1 MEANGNGELN
11 GNQAGDGG
19 RAVLTILCVITVV
32 SVLLF
37 GAVDSG
43 TLIILALLF
52 SIALSIWFWKA
63 IGRGSFEISF
73 DVLQLPLIALF
84 VWGLIQLLPFGSVNA
99 PAGLISTSVASS
111 ISLDPY
117 ATRFFLARLLLFIIF
132 FAAFLTFF
140 KGSTRQK
147 TVVIALIGFGGLL
160 AFYSI
165 LQRVEDPSSVYG
177 VRQPGQASPFGT
189 YINRHHFAALME
201 MTLAL
206 SAGLI
211 FAGGLKRNRLPFMI
225 AAAVVMAISI
235 VLTGSR
241 GALLGVISSFA
252 VIAGSSLY
260 RRKND
265 KRSSLSP
272 ILIIASCALF
282 LIVTA
287 GLVVFLDGSDPL
299 LRSTGMSVATSDFST
314 GRKEFWR
321 VAIKIFLDHPI
332 MGVGFDSFGVA
343 FSKYDPSSGLFR
355 VEQAHNDYLQ
365 MLADGGIVA
374 FACVVGFLYLLVG
387 KSLAAVS
394 ETSEG
399 FPRGASIGA
408 FAGCVAM
415 MVHSFVDFPLRTPAN
430 VTMPSATACTAVP
443 NGVAMSMPVC
453 RAERPSNGSARTP
466 K

>member
-1 MEANGNGELN
+1 MEAIGNAEMNGNI
-11 GNQAGDGG
+11 AGDGG
-19 RAVLTILCVITVV
+19 RAVLTILSAIVVV

-52 SIALSIWFWKA
+52 SIALAVWFWKA
-63 IGRGSFEISF
+63 FARGSFDISF
-73 DVLQLPLIALF
+73 DLLQVPIIALF
-84 VWGLIQLLPFGSVNA
+84 IWGAIQLLPFGPVN
-99 PAGLISTSVASS
+99 PSAGLIAVPVSTS

-117 ATRFFLARLLLFIIF
+117 ATRFFLARLFLFIIF

-147 TVVIALIGFGGLL
+147 TVVIGLIVFGGLL

-165 LQRVEDPSSVYG
+165 LQRVEDPSSIYG
-177 VRQPGQASPFGT
+177 VRQPGQAAPFGT
-189 YINRHHFAALME
+189 YVNRHHFAALME

-206 SAGLI
+206 SGGLI
-211 FAGGLKRNRLPFMI
+211 FAGSLKRNRLPFVI
-225 AAAVVMAISI
+225 AAAVIMAISI

-241 GALLGVISSFA
+241 GALLGVISSFI
-252 VIAGSSLY
+252 VIAGSSLLG
-260 RRKND
+260 RKKD
-265 KRSSLSP
+265 KRSTISP
-272 ILIIASCALF
+272 AWIIASCALF
-282 LIVTA
+282 LILTA
-287 GLVVFLDGSDPL
+287 GLVVFLGGSDPL
-299 LRSTGMSVATSDFST
+299 LRSTGVSVATSDFST
-314 GRKEFWR
+314 GRKEFWQ
-321 VAIKIFLDHPI
+321 VALKIFLDHPVI
-332 MGVGFDSFGVA
+332 GVGFDAFGVA

-374 FACVVGFLYLLVG
+374 FACVAGFLYLLVR
-387 KSLAAVS
+387 KSLTTVR

-408 FAGCVAM
+408 FAGCAAM

-430 VTMPSATACTAVP
+430 GFVFLMLAAVAITPIVKHTRRRRKSTDQRTVT
-443 NGVAMSMPVC
+443 
-453 RAERPSNGSARTP
+453 
-466 K
+466 

>member
-1 MEANGNGELN
+1 MMEANGDLN
-11 GNQAGDGG
+11 GNHAGDGG

-32 SVLLF
+32 AVLLF

-52 SIALSIWFWKA
+52 SFALAIWFWKA
-63 IGRGSFEISF
+63 FRRGSFEI
-73 DVLQLPLIALF
+73 DLDALQFPLISLF

-99 PAGLISTSVASS
+99 HAGLIATSLAST

-117 ATRFFLARLLLFIIF
+117 STRFFLTRLFLFIIF

-147 TVVIALIGFGGLL
+147 TVVIALVGFGGLL

-165 LQRVEDPSSVYG
+165 LQRVEDPSSIYG
-177 VRQPGQASPFGT
+177 VRQPGQAAPFGT
-189 YINRHHFAALME
+189 YVNRHHFAALME
-201 MTLAL
+201 MTLGL

-211 FAGGLKRNRLPFMI
+211 FAGGLKRNRLPFVI
-225 AAAVVMAISI
+225 AAAVIMAISI

-241 GALLGVISSFA
+241 GALLGVIASFA
-252 VIAGSSLY
+252 TIAGLSFY
-260 RRKND
+260 DRKSD
-265 KRSSLSP
+265 RQRVLSP
-272 ILIIASCALF
+272 MLVAAMCGLI
-282 LIVTA
+282 LIVT
-287 GLVVFLDGSDPL
+287 GVVVTFLGDSDSL
-299 LRSTGMSVATSDFST
+299 LRSTGLSVAGSDFTT
-314 GRKEFWR
+314 GRREFWR
-321 VAIKIFLDHPI
+321 VALKMFFDHPI
-332 MGVGFDSFGVA
+332 IGVGFDAFGVG

-374 FACVVGFLYLLVG
+374 FACVVGFIYLLVR
-387 KSLAAVS
+387 KSLRAIR
-394 ETSEG
+394 ETSNG

-415 MVHSFVDFPLRTPAN
+415 VVHSFVDFPLRTSAN
-430 VTMPSATACTAVP
+430 AFVFLILASIAVTPIVKPSRRRRKSP
-443 NGVAMSMPVC
+443 DQ
-453 RAERPSNGSARTP
+453 RTVI
-466 K
+466 